1 MDNYIIDSKQINLS
15 SASATTKNGSLNS
28 SLYFNINNILKKE
41 QDIFYN
47 LVSVVHCEIPV
58 SFYIINNTNNLF
70 SYSVIILSTTY
81 IFNINLTNG
90 NYNASTFKTMFL
102 SKLGTGWS
110 LSLSNSTGQFTLTS
124 IYAGYTI
131 RSTSTC
137 YSLLGMAKN
146 TNYNVVGNTFTFPYQ
161 CNFLGITRL
170 KIKSSIIQTNNI
182 DSYSKGKSNVLCTIP
197 VNNASFGLIIYNNI
211 SQFKT
216 IYPNNNLDYID
227 IQITDDN
234 DNLID
239 FNGIDINIT
248 LQIDT
253 IRKHLH
259 DNDSLLHLLG
269 QNEIELFDDN

>member
-15 SASATTKNGSLNS
+15 SASATTKNGSMNS

-41 QDIFYN
+41 QDVFYN
-47 LVSVVHCEIPV
+47 LISVVHCEIPV
-58 SFYIINNTNNLF
+58 SFYIINSTNNLF
-70 SYSVIILSTTY
+70 SYTVVILTIPQT
-81 IFNINLTNG
+81 FNITLTNG

-102 SKLGTGWS
+102 SKLGGGWS

-124 IYAGYTI
+124 VYNGYTI
-131 RSTSTC
+131 NSTSTC

-146 TNYNVVGNTFTFPYQ
+146 TTYTVTGTTITFPYQ

-170 KIKSSIIQTNNI
+170 KIKSSILQTNNL

-197 VNNASFGLIIYNNI
+197 INNSSFGLIIYNNI

-216 IYPNNNLDYID
+216 IYPNNNLDHID
-227 IQITDDN
+227 IQITDDD
-234 DNLID
+234 DNLLD
-239 FNGIDINIT
+239 FNNININIT
-248 LQIDT
+248 IQIDT
-253 IRKHLH
+253 IRKHLI

-269 QNEIELFDDN
+269 QNEIELFDD

>member
-1 MDNYIIDSKQINLS
+1 M
-15 SASATTKNGSLNS
+15 G
-28 SLYFNINNILKKE
+28 F
-41 QDIFYN
+41 
-47 LVSVVHCEIPV
+47 VSG
-58 SFYIINNTNNLF
+58 
-70 SYSVIILSTTY
+70 TTY
-81 IFNINLTNG
+81 
-90 NYNASTFKTMFL
+90 
-102 SKLGTGWS
+102 
-110 LSLSNSTGQFTLTS
+110 
-124 IYAGYTI
+124 
-131 RSTSTC
+131 
-137 YSLLGMAKN
+137 YSDVNNQIVM
-146 TNYNVVGNTFTFPYQ
+146 PYQ

-182 DSYSKGKSNVLCTIP
+182 DSFSKGKSNILCTIP

-227 IQITDDN
+227 ISITDDN

-259 DNDSLLHLLG
+259 DNDSLINFLG
-269 QNEIELFDDN
+269 QNEIQLTEDLKKLFPHYFVSSHYFVIEKYFVH

>member
-15 SASATTKNGSLNS
+15 SASATTKNGSMNS
-28 SLYFNINNILKKE
+28 SLYFNINNVLKKE

-58 SFYIINNTNNLF
+58 SFYIINSTNNGLRLKIG
-70 SYSVIILSTTY
+70 SNPTY
-81 IFNINLTNG
+81 PYTLKIG
-90 NYNASTFKTMFL
+90 NYNASSFRTMLL
-102 SKLGTGWS
+102 SILPAG
-110 LSLSNSTGQFTLTS
+110 FTLTLNS
-124 IYAGYTI
+124 TTGIYTLGYTSSFQI
-131 RSTSTC
+131 SPTSSTC
-137 YSLLGMAKN
+137 SKLMGFVSGTTYFSDVNNQIVMP
-146 TNYNVVGNTFTFPYQ
+146 FQ

-170 KIKSSIIQTNNI
+170 KIKSAIIQTNNI
-182 DSYSKGKSNVLCTIP
+182 DSFSKGKSNMLCSIP

-227 IQITDDN
+227 IQITDDF
-234 DNLID
+234 DQLID

-259 DNDSLLHLLG
+259 DNDSLTHLLG
-269 QNEIELFDDN
+269 QNEIQLFDDE

>member
-15 SASATTKNGSLNS
+15 SASATSKNGSLNS

-58 SFYIINNTNNLF
+58 SFYIINSTNNSIRLKVG
-70 SYSVIILSTTY
+70 SAGSTVYT
-81 IFNINLTNG
+81 FKSG
-90 NYNASTFKTMFL
+90 NYNASSFRTMLL
-102 SKLGTGWS
+102 SILPAGYT
-110 LSLSNSTGQFTLTS
+110 LTLNNSTGIFTL
-124 IYAGYTI
+124 GYTSSFQI
-131 RSTSTC
+131 LPTTSTC
-137 YSLLGMAKN
+137 YKLMGFVSN
-146 TNYNVVGNTFTFPYQ
+146 TTYSSDVNFQIIMPYQ

-170 KIKSSIIQTNNI
+170 KIKSQIIQTNNI
-182 DSYSKGKSNVLCTIP
+182 DSYSKGKSNMLCTIP

-227 IQITDDN
+227 IQITDDF
-234 DNLID
+234 DQLID

-259 DNDSLLHLLG
+259 DNDSLTHLLG
-269 QNEIELFDDN
+269 QNEIQLFDDE